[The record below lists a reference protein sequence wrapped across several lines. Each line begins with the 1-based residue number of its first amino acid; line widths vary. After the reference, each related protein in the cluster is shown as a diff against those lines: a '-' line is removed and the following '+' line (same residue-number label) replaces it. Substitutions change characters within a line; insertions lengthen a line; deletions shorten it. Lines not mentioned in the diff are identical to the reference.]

1 MAVFVLIFN
10 AGTDNEGI
18 HSILVGNR
26 NTIMMFESQD
36 DATRFALMLEAQ
48 DFPMA
53 KVEEMD
59 QQEIEEFC
67 RQYGFDWQFVPEDS
81 TVLITPPQKNVEKTD
96 WEQGNSSK
104 KTKEEQQEI
113 SNSELDSIRRRLEG
127 LL

>member
-1 MAVFVLIFN
+1 MGVFVLIFN

-67 RQYGFDWQFVPEDS
+67 QQYGFDWQFVPQDS
-81 TVLITPPQKNVEKTD
+81 TVLITPPEKNVGKTD
-96 WEQGNSSK
+96 WEQGNSSE

-113 SNSELDSIRRRLEG
+113 SSSELDSIRRRLEG

>member
-1 MAVFVLIFN
+1 MGVFVLIFN

-67 RQYGFDWQFVPEDS
+67 QQYGFDWQFVPQDS
-81 TVLITPPQKNVEKTD
+81 TVLITPPEKNVEKTD
-96 WEQGNSSK
+96 WEQGNSSE

-113 SNSELDSIRRRLEG
+113 SSSELDSIRRRLEG